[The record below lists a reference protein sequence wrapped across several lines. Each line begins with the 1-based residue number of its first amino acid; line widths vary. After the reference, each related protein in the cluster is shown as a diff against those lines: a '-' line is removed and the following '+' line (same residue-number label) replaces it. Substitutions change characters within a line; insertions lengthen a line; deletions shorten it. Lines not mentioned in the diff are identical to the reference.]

1 MTKERIF
8 SVGAR
13 DCRWDYYRGS
23 GKGGQHRNKKST
35 AVRCVHIA
43 SGAVGCAEDQ
53 REQKQNKRLAFERMA
68 RTQTFQRWAKAEGLK
83 RLGILADIETK
94 INADLLANTVVE
106 TLDDGGVWVTDP
118 ELQVTKFDIENLK
131 D

>member
-94 INADLLANTVVE
+94 INADLLANTWSKLS
-106 TLDDGGVWVTDP
+106 TTGVSGLPTP
-118 ELQVTKFDIENLK
+118 NSKLRNSILK
-131 D
+131 T